1 MAEQMRAFPSGDWPG
16 KFSVTHALPQALNR
30 SIVLRNHKHAG
41 TGPAQ
46 RHRSRVPAQRSLP
59 RARGERSGRKG
70 SSSFS
75 WSRGPGWAETS
86 ELSTSHFSMPLF
98 SLAPWEANTP
108 CIRVLPQQT
117 SRGEKKSSQEER
129 SAAPC
134 ASSTPPRV
142 PSTQFI
148 FLPIKVSPPAWLCET
163 QFMRGAVGVLLLAGT
178 ERGSE
183 RGGGSGAE
191 QAALCFGGG
200 SAERG
205 REVPVQTQSLGLLRH
220 GRGHRGASAARR
232 GLGGCSPAG
241 QTGGRG
247 WCRAGATGQLRPLL
261 HIPGQRWGSP
271 RHGGWSHPL
280 PAAENLGGQRV
291 EG

>member
-46 RHRSRVPAQRSLP
+46 RHRCRVPAQRSLP
-59 RARGERSGRKG
+59 GAPRGAIRERR
-70 SSSFS
+70 SSSS
-75 WSRGPGWAETS
+75 SSRSTGPGWAESS
-86 ELSTSHFSMPLF
+86 ELSACHSRMPLF
-98 SLAPWEANTP
+98 SLAPWEANTRRRQP

-117 SRGEKKSSQEER
+117 SRGKKKKR
-129 SAAPC
+129 PRGAFCC

-163 QFMRGAVGVLLLAGT
+163 QFMLGAVGVLLLAGT

-183 RGGGSGAE
+183 RGGGSGAQ
-191 QAALCFGGG
+191 QAALCFGGSRPSG
-200 SAERG
+200 DGKSPCRHKVWGCSATAAATG
-205 REVPVQTQSLGLLRH
+205 
-220 GRGHRGASAARR
+220 GAR
-232 GLGGCSPAG
+232 GLQPPG
-241 QTGGRG
+241 QSGGRG
-247 WCRAGATGQLRPLL
+247 CCRPGAPHTSCTSWDCPGAPHGTEDAVTLCQL
-261 HIPGQRWGSP
+261 GT
-271 RHGGWSHPL
+271 
-280 PAAENLGGQRV
+280 AENLRGPRV